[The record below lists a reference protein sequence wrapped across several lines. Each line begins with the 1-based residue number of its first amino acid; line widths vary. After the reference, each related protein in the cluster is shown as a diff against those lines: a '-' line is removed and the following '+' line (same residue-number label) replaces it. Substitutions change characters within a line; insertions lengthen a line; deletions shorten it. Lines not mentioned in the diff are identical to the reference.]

1 MSHLSSIE
9 VFEQEDI
16 MSEVKVNSDEF
27 PFVDMCGII
36 EVRTLV
42 DDQEDDSY
50 EPMDMYDFQKEC
62 KVIPKD
68 YCYKDYST
76 GEQTFFYCLAC
87 NCDMKS
93 DVALMS
99 HINGKKHKAKV
110 KYTFEC

>member
-1 MSHLSSIE
+1 
-9 VFEQEDI
+9 
-16 MSEVKVNSDEF
+16 
-27 PFVDMCGII
+27 
-36 EVRTLV
+36 
-42 DDQEDDSY
+42 
-50 EPMDMYDFQKEC
+50 MDMFDFQKEC

-110 KYTFEC
+110 RGHIREYPRHPVAIHETF